1 MALLGCRPQ
10 FSFVL
15 ALALAMP
22 AAIPAQAVNEYE
34 VKAAFLFNFTR
45 FVDWPPGSGSGPFC
59 IGIAGADPF
68 GGALEEAVKGRSA
81 GGHAIAVKHFKPG
94 EESAACEIVF
104 ISGADARK
112 MRVALG
118 RLQHAAVL
126 TVGEGPG
133 FCHSGG
139 VIAFQIEDN
148 KVRLEINPEAAQ
160 RARLQISSKLLSLAT
175 LVRDTGE

>member
-1 MALLGCRPQ
+1 MALLRCPPQ
-10 FSFVL
+10 LAVLL
-15 ALALAMP
+15 ALVLAMP
-22 AAIPAQAVNEYE
+22 VAIPAQAANEYE

-45 FVDWPPGSGSGPFC
+45 FVDWPPSSGSGPFC

-68 GGALEEAVKGRSA
+68 GGALEEFVKGRSA

-94 EESAACEIVF
+94 EESGACEIIF
-104 ISGADARK
+104 ISGEDARK
-112 MRVALG
+112 VRAALG
-118 RLQHAAVL
+118 RLQHAGVL

-139 VIAFQIEDN
+139 VIAFQVENN
-148 KVRLEINPEAAQ
+148 KIKLEINPDAAQ
-160 RARLQISSKLLSLAT
+160 RARLQISSKLLSLAI

>member
-1 MALLGCRPQ
+1 MPLLRYRPQ
-10 FSFVL
+10 LAVAL

-22 AAIPAQAVNEYE
+22 ISIPAQAVGEYE

-45 FVDWPPGSGSGPFC
+45 FVDWPPSSGSSPFC
-59 IGIAGADPF
+59 IGIAGDDPF
-68 GGALEEAVKGRSA
+68 GDALEEVVKGRFA
-81 GGHAIAVKHFKPG
+81 GGHAIVVKHIKPG

-104 ISGADARK
+104 VSGADARK
-112 MRVALG
+112 MRAALG

-126 TVGEGPG
+126 TVGEGPD

-139 VIAFQIEDN
+139 VIAFQVEEN

>member
-10 FSFVL
+10 LAFVL

-22 AAIPAQAVNEYE
+22 VALPAQAAKEYE

-45 FVDWPPGSGSGPFC
+45 FVDWPPSSGGGPFC
-59 IGIAGADPF
+59 IGVAGADPF
-68 GGALEEAVKGRSA
+68 GGALEEFVKGRSA
-81 GGHAIAVKHFKPG
+81 GGRAIAVKYFKPG

-112 MRVALG
+112 MRAALG

-126 TVGEGPG
+126 TVGEGPD

-139 VIAFQIEDN
+139 VIAFQVGDN
-148 KVRLEINPEAAQ
+148 KVSLEINPEAAQ

-175 LVRDTGE
+175 LVRDAGE